1 MTKNSIRIFKNILI
15 ISVFYSFS
23 GYTQPALPQRE
34 ITLRATQQLNFG
46 KFYDEGS
53 GGSITVDWQGVRSS
67 TGGIYGTIS
76 SLVSPAIFEI
86 KLCQGRVITISYP
99 KTTTLTAERTGGSIV
114 LNIGP
119 TEKGESGAIFATD
132 QNCDFITILRVG
144 GTLIIPPNT
153 PVDDY
158 TGTFEIS
165 FDQK

>member
-1 MTKNSIRIFKNILI
+1 MIKNYIKILKKLLI
-15 ISVFYSFS
+15 IIIFYSFS
-23 GYTQPALPQRE
+23 GYAQPVLPQRA
-34 ITLRATQQLNFG
+34 ITLRATQELNFG

-76 SLVSPAIFEI
+76 SLVSPALFEV

-99 KTTTLTAERTGGSIV
+99 QTTTLTGMRTGGSII

-119 TEKGESGAIFATD
+119 TEKGGNGAIFATD

-158 TGTFEIS
+158 QGSFEIS
-165 FDQK
+165 FDQQ